1 MFDKMAKQSKRF
13 DGKIEKNKEKV
24 AEINSQMEEFRD
36 SEEFRRFAII
46 QEIIVK
52 LDNKVKKE
60 NDGLQSEMNQVIK
73 TAVQKALKKNE
84 ELMDIINTT

>member
-1 MFDKMAKQSKRF
+1 MSKQSKRF

-24 AEINSQMEEFRD
+24 TEINKQMEEFRD
-36 SEEFRRFAII
+36 AEEFRRFAII

-60 NDGLQSEMNQVIK
+60 NDGLQSEMNTVIK

-84 ELMDIINTT
+84 ELMDIITTT